1 LSVEVFGRAELSHD
15 RLLELFSSA
24 RIYVGISSSDGISV
38 SLQEAMV
45 CGAFPIQTDTSCA
58 NEWIENGKTGF
69 IVKVDDLPGITQ
81 AIKTALE
88 NDALV
93 DSAAELNLKTAQ
105 ERLDQKVVS
114 SLSKNFYESGL
125 V

>member
-58 NEWIENGKTGF
+58 NEWIEDSKSGF
-69 IVKVDDLPGITQ
+69 IVKVDDLPGITR

-93 DSAAELNLKTAQ
+93 DSAADLNLKTAQ

-114 SLSKNFYESGL
+114 SLSKSFYESGL

>member
-88 NDALV
+88 NDSLV

-114 SLSKNFYESGL
+114 ELSRNFYEKALG
-125 V
+125 